1 MLAAFSLVILVAALG
16 IMLIV
21 DRVLRD
27 STLSEH
33 GERLVGEAESLAHL
47 MSAELRVQFENI
59 AARGA
64 NMVSL
69 GLTVNLAG
77 LQGSIDR
84 LQQFMPDYAWI
95 GYSDKEGFVLAATGG
110 LLVGH
115 NVQDR
120 PWFQAGLQGPAVID
134 LQDAVL
140 LTQRLPYPNGQPLR
154 FLDLAHP
161 VRNEH
166 GEILGVLAAHL
177 SQAWLDRQIN
187 QHKHGREYASAL
199 RLSVVNPDGKTQ
211 LGESVSN
218 AILEKISNDHRARG
232 WFLHTDRQTKHHVIS
247 YAKLKEIDRV
257 QHPLTWISVVQ
268 VPLETVEE
276 AVRGIRITV
285 MLAIVG
291 ISLIAW
297 LAYAWLLRAVNE
309 PIRSLMRQIHRARHE
324 HLEIVPL
331 IGLPREFNQVQQS
344 MNELIGSIRAKETT
358 LEFTLNELRKSFS
371 GVTASFPGVLFS
383 ASLSGEGKGVFTY
396 LSPSAGLYLG
406 IPSTGIPIDTAS
418 LNANIAQQT
427 LPKLIGEIKAQTRGG
442 DSLDVMLLIT
452 GGDGRVRDLRARAKK
467 RKISESEWIWD
478 GMMVDVSDLIEA
490 QKQAA
495 SADTAKSNFLAS
507 MSHEIRTPLNGIL
520 GFAQLLL
527 HKTQDASHQADLQ
540 RIIETANMLTAIL
553 NDVLDYSKIEAGE
566 LTLETHPF
574 KLSELTDSCVALFE
588 ADTER
593 RGLDFRVRTE
603 FDGDLRLVGDPTRLR
618 QIIIN
623 LLSNAV
629 KFTRE
634 GWVELHVV
642 TEGISIESV
651 RLLVSVTDTGP
662 GMNDEQQSRLFHRFE
677 QVDRSIYR
685 QYGGSGLGLAIVKR
699 LLDAMKGTIT
709 VQSATGRGSNFRVVL
724 TLPVAP
730 EPTDES
736 PKHDQPMSEIFD
748 ILVVDDVAIN
758 RAILRRMLAKD
769 GHRVTEAANGYDAL
783 QASHQNRFDLIFLD
797 IEMPGMNGLEVCQQL
812 RSAAG
817 PNQSAYI
824 VALTG
829 YAFQTDIDRAL
840 SAGMSAHMA
849 KPILVQSL
857 KRMIEQYRA
866 RT

>member
-1 MLAAFSLVILVAALG
+1 
-16 IMLIV
+16 
-21 DRVLRD
+21 
-27 STLSEH
+27 
-33 GERLVGEAESLAHL
+33 
-47 MSAELRVQFENI
+47 
-59 AARGA
+59 
-64 NMVSL
+64 
-69 GLTVNLAG
+69 
-77 LQGSIDR
+77 
-84 LQQFMPDYAWI
+84 
-95 GYSDKEGFVLAATGG
+95 
-110 LLVGH
+110 
-115 NVQDR
+115 
-120 PWFQAGLQGPAVID
+120 
-134 LQDAVL
+134 
-140 LTQRLPYPNGQPLR
+140 
-154 FLDLAHP
+154 
-161 VRNEH
+161 
-166 GEILGVLAAHL
+166 
-177 SQAWLDRQIN
+177 
-187 QHKHGREYASAL
+187 
-199 RLSVVNPDGKTQ
+199 
-211 LGESVSN
+211 
-218 AILEKISNDHRARG
+218 
-232 WFLHTDRQTKHHVIS
+232 
-247 YAKLKEIDRV
+247 
-257 QHPLTWISVVQ
+257 
-268 VPLETVEE
+268 
-276 AVRGIRITV
+276 
-285 MLAIVG
+285 
-291 ISLIAW
+291 
-297 LAYAWLLRAVNE
+297 
-309 PIRSLMRQIHRARHE
+309 
-324 HLEIVPL
+324 
-331 IGLPREFNQVQQS
+331 
-344 MNELIGSIRAKETT
+344 
-358 LEFTLNELRKSFS
+358 
-371 GVTASFPGVLFS
+371 
-383 ASLSGEGKGVFTY
+383 
-396 LSPSAGLYLG
+396 
-406 IPSTGIPIDTAS
+406 
-418 LNANIAQQT
+418 
-427 LPKLIGEIKAQTRGG
+427 
-442 DSLDVMLLIT
+442 
-452 GGDGRVRDLRARAKK
+452 
-467 RKISESEWIWD
+467 
-478 GMMVDVSDLIEA
+478 
-490 QKQAA
+490 
-495 SADTAKSNFLAS
+495 